1 MKDDLAMTC
10 ATEGITVR
18 HMFQGWAKRILP
30 IVQAA
35 AEGEEIEIQI
45 GGNWYP
51 YAELHFGSSFE
62 KYRINQNTRVING
75 FTVPEPI
82 NKEPKDGATLYVVS
96 VDFLNL
102 FFPITWDEE
111 SDGNANQWRFLER
124 GLLFK
129 YREDAIAN
137 AKAML
142 GIDPEKEDD
151 HE

>member
-62 KYRINQNTRVING
+62 KYRIKQKTSVING

-82 NKEPKDGATLYVVS
+82 NKEPKDGAIIYVAS
-96 VDFLNL
+96 VDDPGFHL
-102 FFPITWDEE
+102 PIAWDEE
-111 SDGNANQWRFLER
+111 ADSSRQWVLLKR

-142 GIDPEKEDD
+142 GLDPEKEDD